1 MKERFPFL
9 FVEPRAEAWACE
21 GIILNASDSTP
32 GDVTH
37 VTRGPGIATAIIVA
51 LIIAGLYVGR
61 EMFVPIALAILLS
74 FVLAPPVERLEAL
87 HVPRSAAV
95 PIVVV
100 AAFLAIFALGSLIA
114 SQITQLADGLP
125 GYQQTMQKKISS
137 LRSVTTVGPLER
149 AASVLQ
155 DLGKELNKPN
165 SGDAEIPQAA
175 PQPDQ
180 TRPIPVEVRTPP
192 PTALE
197 NVASLISPL
206 LHPLAT
212 VGVVV
217 IFVVFILFQREDLR
231 NRMIKLAGAHDL
243 QATTSAINDATGRLS
258 RLFLSQL
265 GLNTA
270 FGIVIGLGLSVIGVP
285 SAILWGILAGIMRFV
300 PYIGAFVAAFF
311 PLTLA
316 IAVDPGWSMLV
327 WTIGLI
333 IIADVLV
340 GHVIEPMLF
349 GRSSGLSPFAVVVSA
364 TFWTALWG
372 PIGLVL
378 ATPMTICLVV
388 LGHHVESMKFFDILL
403 GDRPA
408 LSPPEI
414 FYQRMLANDPGEA
427 VEKAEE
433 YLKERTLSEY
443 YEEVALKGLKLAQS
457 DLKRD
462 RLPLARL
469 TDIRDNIV
477 DLIDDLSDELDD
489 ARSGTTDDVEAGA
502 AIEASVPMPEL
513 PFIIREGLPAAWQSE
528 RPVLCVAERTDLD
541 EAAAR
546 ILVQILSKH
555 GLGSRV
561 AKKEDISSSG
571 IFRLDGEGI
580 ALICIS
586 SLDDGSPAF
595 TRHVVRKLRRKMP
608 EARVLVCYWTAGSL
622 ATTADSVRADSI
634 ATSLSAAAKYCLD
647 LAQPDDNADNKRASS
662 NEAVLRVAG

>member
-1 MKERFPFL
+1 M
-9 FVEPRAEAWACE
+9 
-21 GIILNASDSTP
+21 ILTASDTTP
-32 GDVTH
+32 QDVTH
-37 VTRGPGIATAIIVA
+37 VSRGPGVSTAIVVA
-51 LIIAGLYVGR
+51 LIVAGLYVGR
-61 EMFVPIALAILLS
+61 DVFVPIALAILLS
-74 FVLAPPVERLEAL
+74 FVLTPPVERLEIVR
-87 HVPRSAAV
+87 VPRGAAV

-165 SGDAEIPQAA
+165 NGDVEIPRATA
-175 PQPDQ
+175 QPDQ

-270 FGIVIGLGLSVIGVP
+270 FGIVIGFGLSIIGVP

-316 IAVDPGWSMLV
+316 IAVDPGWSMLI

-333 IIADVLV
+333 IVADVLV

-433 YLKERTLSEY
+433 YLKERTLTEY

-469 TDIRDNIV
+469 GAIRDNIV
-477 DLIDDLSDELDD
+477 DLIEDLSDEIDD
-489 ARSGTTDDVEAGA
+489 ARIGRTDDVEAGA
-502 AIEASVPMPEL
+502 ALEASVPMPEL
-513 PFIIREGLPAAWQSE
+513 PFIIREGLPAEWQTE
-528 RPVLCVAERTDLD
+528 HPVLCVAERTDLD

-555 GLGSRV
+555 GLGARV
-561 AKKEDISSSG
+561 TKKEDISSSG
-571 IFRLDGEGI
+571 IFSLNGDGI
-580 ALICIS
+580 ALICVS
-586 SLDDGSPAF
+586 ALDDASPTY
-595 TRHVVRKLRRKMP
+595 TRHVVRKLRRKIP
-608 EARVLVCYWTAGSL
+608 EAKILVCYWMAGKLVVTAESIK
-622 ATTADSVRADSI
+622 ADTI
-634 ATSLSAAAKYCLD
+634 ATSLGGAAKYCLD
-647 LAQPDDNADNKRASS
+647 LAQPDDKTSEEPASS
-662 NEAVLRVAG
+662 PDVVLRVAG

>member
-1 MKERFPFL
+1 M
-9 FVEPRAEAWACE
+9 
-21 GIILNASDSTP
+21 ILTASDTTP
-32 GDVTH
+32 QDVTH
-37 VTRGPGIATAIIVA
+37 VTRGPGVATTIIVA

-61 EMFVPIALAILLS
+61 DVFVPIALAILLS
-74 FVLAPPVERLEAL
+74 FVLTPPVERLETL
-87 HVPRSAAV
+87 RVPRGAAV

-100 AAFLAIFALGSLIA
+100 AAFLTIFALGSLIA

-165 SGDAEIPQAA
+165 NGDVEIPRATA
-175 PQPDQ
+175 QPDQ

-270 FGIVIGLGLSVIGVP
+270 FGIVIGFGLSIIGVP

-316 IAVDPGWSMLV
+316 IAVDPGWSMLI

-333 IIADVLV
+333 IVADALV

-433 YLKERTLSEY
+433 YLKERTLTEY

-469 TDIRDNIV
+469 GAIRDNIV
-477 DLIDDLSDELDD
+477 DLIEDLSDEIDD
-489 ARSGTTDDVEAGA
+489 ARIGRTDDVEAGA
-502 AIEASVPMPEL
+502 ALEASVPMPEL
-513 PFIIREGLPAAWQSE
+513 PFIIREGLPAEWQTE
-528 RPVLCVAERTDLD
+528 HPVLCVAERTDLD

-555 GLGSRV
+555 GLGARV
-561 AKKEDISSSG
+561 TKKEDISSSG
-571 IFRLDGEGI
+571 IFSLNGDGV
-580 ALICIS
+580 ALICVS
-586 SLDDGSPAF
+586 ALDDASPTY
-595 TRHVVRKLRRKMP
+595 TRHVVRKLRRKIP
-608 EARVLVCYWTAGSL
+608 EAKILVCYWMAGKLAVTAESIK
-622 ATTADSVRADSI
+622 ADTI
-634 ATSLSAAAKYCLD
+634 ATSLGGAAKYCLD
-647 LAQPDDNADNKRASS
+647 LAQPDDKTSEEPASS
-662 NEAVLRVAG
+662 PDVVLRVAG

>member
-1 MKERFPFL
+1 M
-9 FVEPRAEAWACE
+9 
-21 GIILNASDSTP
+21 ILNIDDTVRP
-32 GDVTH
+32 DV
-37 VTRGPGIATAIIVA
+37 VQAVRGPGVAAAIVAA

-61 EMFVPIALAILLS
+61 EIFVPIALAILLS
-74 FVLAPPVERLEAL
+74 FVLAPPVERLESWR
-87 HVPRSAAV
+87 VPRGAAV
-95 PIVVV
+95 PLVVV

-114 SQITQLADGLP
+114 SQVTQLAESLP
-125 GYQQTMQKKISS
+125 GYQQTMQNKISS
-137 LRSVTTVGPLER
+137 LRSVTAAGPLER

-155 DLGKELNKPN
+155 DLGKELNKPQV
-165 SGDAEIPQAA
+165 SSEITLPA

-180 TRPIPVEVRTPP
+180 AKPLLVEVRTPP

-197 NVASLISPL
+197 NVASLIAPL
-206 LHPLAT
+206 LRPLAT

-231 NRMIKLAGAHDL
+231 NRLIKLAGAHDL
-243 QATTSAINDATGRLS
+243 QATTSAIDDAARRLS

-316 IAVDPGWSMLV
+316 IAVDPGWSMMV

-333 IIADVLV
+333 IITDVLV

-378 ATPMTICLVV
+378 ATPMTVCLVV
-388 LGHHVESMKFFDILL
+388 LGHHVESLKFFDILL

-443 YEEVALKGLKLAQS
+443 YEEVALKGLKLAQN

-462 RLPLARL
+462 RLPVVRLAA
-469 TDIRDNIV
+469 IRDSVIE
-477 DLIDDLSDELDD
+477 LIDDLADEDDD
-489 ARSGTTDDVEAGA
+489 ARDGNTVDAEAEA
-502 AIEASVPMPEL
+502 AIDASVPMPEL
-513 PFIIREGLPAAWQSE
+513 PFVIREGLPAAWQAE
-528 RPVLCVAERTDLD
+528 HPVLCVAERTDLD
-541 EAAAR
+541 EAAAL
-546 ILVQILSKH
+546 ILMQILSKH
-555 GLGSRV
+555 GLGARV
-561 AKKEDISSSG
+561 AKKEDIANSG
-571 IFRLDGEGI
+571 IFRLDGDGV
-580 ALICIS
+580 ALVCIS
-586 SLDDGSPAF
+586 ALDDGSPAY

-608 EARVLVCYWTAGSL
+608 QAIILVCYWMAENRA
-622 ATTADSVRADSI
+622 ATKDTVRAD
-634 ATSLSAAAKYCLD
+634 AVVTRLSTAAKYCLD
-647 LAQPDDNADNKRASS
+647 LAQPRDKTGEESVPSRD
-662 NEAVLRVAG
+662 VGLRVAG

>member
-1 MKERFPFL
+1 MIL
-9 FVEPRAEAWACE
+9 D
-21 GIILNASDSTP
+21 IIDRMARP
-32 GDVTH
+32 DVTQAA
-37 VTRGPGIATAIIVA
+37 RGPGVSAAIIAA
-51 LIIAGLYVGR
+51 LIITGLYVGR
-61 EMFVPIALAILLS
+61 EIFVPIALAILLS
-74 FVLAPPVERLEAL
+74 FVLTPLVERLESWR
-87 HVPRSAAV
+87 VPRSAAV

-100 AAFLAIFALGSLIA
+100 AAFLAIFALGSVIA
-114 SQITQLADGLP
+114 SQVTQLAEALP

-137 LRSVTTVGPLER
+137 LRSVTTAGPLER
-149 AASVLQ
+149 AAGVLQ
-155 DLGKELNKPN
+155 DLGKELNRPETD
-165 SGDAEIPQAA
+165 GVETPR
-175 PQPDQ
+175 PVPPPDQ

-197 NVASLISPL
+197 NIASLISPL

-231 NRMIKLAGAHDL
+231 NRLIKLAGANDL
-243 QATTSAINDATGRLS
+243 QAATSAISDATGRLS

-270 FGIVIGLGLSVIGVP
+270 FGIVLGLGLSIIGVP

-327 WTIGLI
+327 WTVGLI
-333 IIADVLV
+333 IITDVLV
-340 GHVIEPMLF
+340 GHVIEPLLF

-378 ATPMTICLVV
+378 ATPMTVCLVV

-443 YEEVALKGLKLAQS
+443 YEEVALKGLKLAQN

-462 RLPLARL
+462 RLPVARL
-469 TDIRDNIV
+469 AEIRDSVVELIE
-477 DLIDDLSDELDD
+477 DLADERDD
-489 ARSGTTDDVEAGA
+489 ARNGNTSDAETEA

-513 PFIIREGLPAAWQSE
+513 PFVIREGLPAAWQAE
-528 RPVLCVAERTDLD
+528 HPVLCVAERTDLD

-546 ILVQILSKH
+546 ILTQILSKH
-555 GLGSRV
+555 GLGARV
-561 AKKEDISSSG
+561 AKKEDIASSG
-571 IFRLDGEGI
+571 IFRLDGEGV
-580 ALICIS
+580 ALVCIS
-586 SLDDGSPAF
+586 VLDDGSPSY
-595 TRHVVRKLRRKMP
+595 TRHLVRKLRRKMP
-608 EARVLVCYWTAGSL
+608 EARILVCCWMAENSAITKE
-622 ATTADSVRADSI
+622 TVQADAIV
-634 ATSLSAAAKYCLD
+634 TSLSAAAKYCLD
-647 LAQPDDNADNKRASS
+647 LAQPRSKTDEDGASPRDVS
-662 NEAVLRVAG
+662 LRVAG

>member
-1 MKERFPFL
+1 M
-9 FVEPRAEAWACE
+9 
-21 GIILNASDSTP
+21 ILTASDTTP
-32 GDVTH
+32 QDVTH
-37 VTRGPGIATAIIVA
+37 VSRGPGVSTAIVVA
-51 LIIAGLYVGR
+51 LIVAGLYVGR
-61 EMFVPIALAILLS
+61 DVFVPIALAILLS
-74 FVLAPPVERLEAL
+74 FVLTPPVERLEIVR
-87 HVPRSAAV
+87 VPRGAAV

-165 SGDAEIPQAA
+165 NGDVEIPRATA
-175 PQPDQ
+175 QPDQ

-270 FGIVIGLGLSVIGVP
+270 FGIVIGFGLSIIGVP

-316 IAVDPGWSMLV
+316 IAVDPGWSMLI

-333 IIADVLV
+333 IVADVLV

-433 YLKERTLSEY
+433 YLKERTLTEY

-469 TDIRDNIV
+469 GAIRDNIV
-477 DLIDDLSDELDD
+477 DLIEDLSDEIDD
-489 ARSGTTDDVEAGA
+489 ARIGRTDDVEAGA
-502 AIEASVPMPEL
+502 ALEASVPMPEL
-513 PFIIREGLPAAWQSE
+513 PFIIREGLPAEWQTE
-528 RPVLCVAERTDLD
+528 HPVLCVAERSDLD

-555 GLGSRV
+555 GLGARV
-561 AKKEDISSSG
+561 TKKEDISSSG
-571 IFRLDGEGI
+571 IFSLNGDGV
-580 ALICIS
+580 ALICVS
-586 SLDDGSPAF
+586 ALDDASPTY
-595 TRHVVRKLRRKMP
+595 TRHVVRKLRRKIP
-608 EARVLVCYWTAGSL
+608 EAKILVCYWMAGKLAVTAESIK
-622 ATTADSVRADSI
+622 ADTI
-634 ATSLSAAAKYCLD
+634 ATSLGGAAKYCLD
-647 LAQPDDNADNKRASS
+647 LAQPDDKTSEEPASS
-662 NEAVLRVAG
+662 PDVVLRVAG

>member
-1 MKERFPFL
+1 MD
-9 FVEPRAEAWACE
+9 
-21 GIILNASDSTP
+21 LNASDTTP
-32 GDVTH
+32 ATY
-37 VTRGPGIATAIIVA
+37 VTRGPGVSTAIIVA

-61 EMFVPIALAILLS
+61 EIFVPIALAILLS

-87 HVPRSAAV
+87 HLPRSAAV

-125 GYQQTMQKKISS
+125 GYQQTMQKKILS
-137 LRSVTTVGPLER
+137 LRNVTTVGPLER

-155 DLGKELNKPN
+155 DLGKELNKPTN
-165 SGDAEIPQAA
+165 GDGEIPRAA
-175 PQPDQ
+175 PQLEQ

-270 FGIVIGLGLSVIGVP
+270 FGIVIGLGLSIIGVP

-333 IIADVLV
+333 IVADVLV

-388 LGHHVESMKFFDILL
+388 LGHHVESMKFFEILL

-462 RLPLARL
+462 RLPFARL

-477 DLIDDLSDELDD
+477 DLIESLSEELDD
-489 ARSGTTDDVEAGA
+489 ARSGTTDDREAGA
-502 AIEASVPMPEL
+502 AIEATVPMPEL
-513 PFIIREGLPAAWQSE
+513 PFIIREGLPAAWQTE
-528 RPVLCVAERTDLD
+528 HPVLCVAERTDLD

-555 GLGSRV
+555 GLGARV
-561 AKKEDISSSG
+561 GKKEEISSSE
-571 IFRLDGEGI
+571 IFRLNGEGV

-595 TRHVVRKLRRKMP
+595 TRHLVRKLRRKMP
-608 EARVLVCYWTAGSL
+608 EAKVLVCYWMAGNL
-622 ATTADSVRADSI
+622 TVTEESVRADSI

-647 LAQPDDNADNKRASS
+647 LAQPNDRADKDRAASS
-662 NEAVLRVAG
+662 VVLRVAG

>member
-1 MKERFPFL
+1 M
-9 FVEPRAEAWACE
+9 
-21 GIILNASDSTP
+21 ILTASNITP
-32 GDVTH
+32 PDVTR
-37 VTRGPGIATAIIVA
+37 VTRGPGVSTAIIVA

-61 EMFVPIALAILLS
+61 DVFVPIALAILLS
-74 FVLAPPVERLEAL
+74 FVLAPPVERLETL
-87 HVPRSAAV
+87 RVPRGAAV

-100 AAFLAIFALGSLIA
+100 TAFLAIFALGSLIA

-165 SGDAEIPQAA
+165 NGDVEIPRTTA
-175 PQPDQ
+175 QPDQ

-197 NVASLISPL
+197 NVASLIAPL

-270 FGIVIGLGLSVIGVP
+270 FGIVIGFGLSIIGVP

-316 IAVDPGWSMLV
+316 IAVDPGWSMLI

-333 IIADVLV
+333 IVADVLV

-433 YLKERTLSEY
+433 YLKERTLTEY

-469 TDIRDNIV
+469 GAIRDNIV
-477 DLIDDLSDELDD
+477 DLIEDLSDEIDD
-489 ARSGTTDDVEAGA
+489 ARIGRTDDVEAGA
-502 AIEASVPMPEL
+502 ALEASVPMPEL
-513 PFIIREGLPAAWQSE
+513 PFIIREGLPAEWQTE
-528 RPVLCVAERTDLD
+528 HPVLCVAERTDLD

-555 GLGSRV
+555 GLGARV
-561 AKKEDISSSG
+561 TKKEDISSSG
-571 IFRLDGEGI
+571 IFSLNGDGV
-580 ALICIS
+580 ALICVS
-586 SLDDGSPAF
+586 ALDDASPTY
-595 TRHVVRKLRRKMP
+595 TRHVVRKLRRKIP
-608 EARVLVCYWTAGSL
+608 EAKILVCYWMAGNLAVTAESIK
-622 ATTADSVRADSI
+622 ADTI
-634 ATSLSAAAKYCLD
+634 ATSLGGAAKYCLD
-647 LAQPDDNADNKRASS
+647 LAQPDDKTSEEPASS
-662 NEAVLRVAG
+662 PDVVLRVAG

>member
-1 MKERFPFL
+1 M
-9 FVEPRAEAWACE
+9 
-21 GIILNASDSTP
+21 ILTASDTTP
-32 GDVTH
+32 QDVTH
-37 VTRGPGIATAIIVA
+37 VTRGPGVATAIIVA

-61 EMFVPIALAILLS
+61 DVFVPIALAILLS
-74 FVLAPPVERLEAL
+74 FVLTPPVERLETL
-87 HVPRSAAV
+87 RVPRGAAV

-100 AAFLAIFALGSLIA
+100 AAFLTIFALGSLIA

-165 SGDAEIPQAA
+165 NGDVEIPRATA
-175 PQPDQ
+175 QPDQ

-270 FGIVIGLGLSVIGVP
+270 FGIVIGFGLSIIGVP

-316 IAVDPGWSMLV
+316 IAVDPGWSMLI

-333 IIADVLV
+333 IVADALV

-433 YLKERTLSEY
+433 YLKERTLTEY

-469 TDIRDNIV
+469 GAIRDNIV
-477 DLIDDLSDELDD
+477 DLIEDLSDEIDD
-489 ARSGTTDDVEAGA
+489 ARIGRTDDVEAGA
-502 AIEASVPMPEL
+502 ALEASVPMPEL
-513 PFIIREGLPAAWQSE
+513 PFIIREGLPAEWQTE
-528 RPVLCVAERTDLD
+528 HPVLCVAERTDLD

-555 GLGSRV
+555 GLGARV
-561 AKKEDISSSG
+561 TKKEDISSSG
-571 IFRLDGEGI
+571 IFSLNGDGV
-580 ALICIS
+580 ALICVS
-586 SLDDGSPAF
+586 ALDDASPTY
-595 TRHVVRKLRRKMP
+595 TRHVVRKLRRKIP
-608 EARVLVCYWTAGSL
+608 EAKILVCYWMAGKLAVTAESIK
-622 ATTADSVRADSI
+622 ADTI
-634 ATSLSAAAKYCLD
+634 ATSLGGAAKYCLD
-647 LAQPDDNADNKRASS
+647 LAQPDDKTSEEPASS
-662 NEAVLRVAG
+662 PDVVLRVAG